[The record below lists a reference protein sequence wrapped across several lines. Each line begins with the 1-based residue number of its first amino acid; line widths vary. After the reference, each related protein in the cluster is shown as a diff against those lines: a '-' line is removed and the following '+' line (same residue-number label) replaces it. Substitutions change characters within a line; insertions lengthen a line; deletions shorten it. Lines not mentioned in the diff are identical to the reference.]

1 MSLRLV
7 AEVIFWLSAA
17 ALFYTYVGYPLL
29 LAVLSRLRGRPVRR
43 ADFNPRVTVIITAYN
58 EERDLAQKLENTLLL
73 DYPQDSLEIIVA
85 SDCSSDRTD
94 EIVREFAPRGVRLHR
109 QPERLGKTAAQN
121 AAVEQASGEIILF
134 SDATT
139 LYQKD
144 VLRALMPNFADPS
157 VGCATGRVVYTD
169 SATSSVGHGT
179 RSYWSYEFLLKKH
192 ESNVCSLIGVCGCLY
207 AVRRSAYVP
216 LYHEACSDF
225 IIATKMV
232 EQGLR
237 AVYEP
242 DAVCM
247 EETNERADKELK
259 VRVRIITQ
267 TFADL
272 WRNRAMM
279 NPFRSGFYAIELLS
293 HKVMRYLVP
302 IFLITILAASAVLA
316 PRSLFYEVALAGQV
330 AFYGAAA
337 LAYLLEKV
345 GLHSRLL
352 AIPQYF
358 VLGNL
363 ASLIAF
369 YKFLSGE
376 RYVRWE
382 PIRASAEQGV
392 QSS

>member
-1 MSLRLV
+1 
-7 AEVIFWLSAA
+7 
-17 ALFYTYVGYPLL
+17 
-29 LAVLSRLRGRPVRR
+29 
-43 ADFNPRVTVIITAYN
+43 
-58 EERDLAQKLENTLLL
+58 
-73 DYPQDSLEIIVA
+73 
-85 SDCSSDRTD
+85 
-94 EIVREFAPRGVRLHR
+94 
-109 QPERLGKTAAQN
+109 
-121 AAVEQASGEIILF
+121 
-134 SDATT
+134 
-139 LYQKD
+139 
-144 VLRALMPNFADPS
+144 
-157 VGCATGRVVYTD
+157 
-169 SATSSVGHGT
+169 
-179 RSYWSYEFLLKKH
+179 LKKH
-192 ESNVCSLIGVCGCLY
+192 ESTVCSLIGVCGCLY

-247 EETNERADKELK
+247 EETNERADKEMK

-267 TFADL
+267 TFSDL
-272 WRNRAMM
+272 WRNRAML

-302 IFLITILAASAVLA
+302 LFLITILAASAVLA
-316 PRSLFYEVALAGQV
+316 PRSLFYAVALAGQV
-330 AFYGAAA
+330 ALYGAAA
-337 LAYLLEKV
+337 LAWLLERV

-369 YKFLSGE
+369 YKFLRGE

-382 PIRASAEQGV
+382 PIRASAEQGA
-392 QSS
+392 QLR